1 MTLDKVTIKIMI
13 PSIKIMQEKSYSQ
26 TFQRQEKRL
35 KFQHQFRCNC
45 KKKLKKNSKKN
56 SNHYINYLYIHVTI
70 NK

>member
-26 TFQRQEKRL
+26 TFQRQKKRL

-45 KKKLKKNSKKN
+45 KKKLKKKTQKK
-56 SNHYINYLYIHVTI
+56 
-70 NK
+70 

>member
-45 KKKLKKNSKKN
+45 KKNSKNSKK
-56 SNHYINYLYIHVTI
+56 IVTI
-70 NK
+70 I

>member
-45 KKKLKKNSKKN
+45 KKKTQKKLKKK
-56 SNHYINYLYIHVTI
+56 
-70 NK
+70 